1 MPEACSLKP
10 SKKIAIACQ
19 GGGSHTAFTAGALK
33 RILARGGDYDFVGFS
48 GASGGAICALL
59 AWYGNL
65 TGGSE
70 RASELLDS
78 FWRANSANDYWDMIS
93 NDLFVE
99 GSRLQGIVAIP
110 EVSPYLYPSLAKNR
124 LRRMLEDHVD
134 FGEVGELSADGGA
147 PGLLVSAV
155 EVRSGEFKIFRGAE
169 VSVEAM
175 LASSAI
181 PNLFRAVRIN
191 GGTYWDGL
199 FSQNPPIRAF
209 MHGHEKAERKPDEIW
224 VVQINP
230 QRRAGEP
237 TSMLDI
243 LDRRNELAGN
253 LSLNQEIDSIETIN
267 RLLPHLPEDEY
278 KRIRVRRIEMARNLD
293 AASKLDRSPSFIKE
307 MMRYGEERAG
317 EFLIH

>member
-1 MPEACSLKP
+1 MSESRSPKP
-10 SKKIAIACQ
+10 KIAIACQ

-33 RILARGGDYDFVGFS
+33 RLLSRGGEYDFVGFS

-59 AWYGNL
+59 SWYGFL
-65 TGGSE
+65 SGGAG

-78 FWRANSANDYWDMIS
+78 FWRENSASDYWDMVS
-93 NDLFVE
+93 NELFVE
-99 GSRLQGIVAIP
+99 GSRAAGLVAVP

-134 FGEVGELSADGGA
+134 FGRVGELSASEDS
-147 PGLLVSAV
+147 PELLVSAV
-155 EVRSGEFKIFRGAE
+155 EVRSGEFKIFRGSE
-169 VSVEAM
+169 VTVDAM
-175 LASSAI
+175 LASTAI

-199 FSQNPPIRAF
+199 FSQNPPVREFLRGYGEA
-209 MHGHEKAERKPDEIW
+209 HRKPDEIW
-224 VVQINP
+224 VIQVNP
-230 QRRAGEP
+230 QKRASEP

-253 LSLNQEIDSIETIN
+253 LSLNQEVDSIETIN

-278 KRIRVRRIEMARNLD
+278 KKIRVRRIEMTRNLD

-307 MMRYGEERAG
+307 MMRYGEERG
-317 EFLIH
+317 EEFLVH

>member
-1 MPEACSLKP
+1 MSGKP
-10 SKKIAIACQ
+10 KVAIACQ

-33 RILARGGDYDFVGFS
+33 TLLARSGDYDFVGFS

-59 AWYGNL
+59 AWYGTL
-65 TGGSE
+65 TGGPE

-78 FWRANSANDYWDMIS
+78 FWRENSASDYWDMVS
-93 NDLFVE
+93 NELFVE
-99 GSRLQGIVAIP
+99 GSRLHGLVAVP

-134 FGEVGELSADGGA
+134 FGRVGGLSASENS
-147 PGLLVSAV
+147 PELLVSAV
-155 EVRSGEFKIFRGAE
+155 EVRSGEFKIFRNHE
-169 VSVEAM
+169 VSVDAL
-175 LASSAI
+175 LASTAI

-199 FSQNPPIRAF
+199 FSQNPPVREF
-209 MHGHEKAERKPDEIW
+209 LRGHERAERKPDEIW
-224 VVQINP
+224 VVQVNP
-230 QRRAGEP
+230 QRRASEP

-267 RLLPHLPEDEY
+267 RLLPHLPEEEY
-278 KRIRVRRIEMARNLD
+278 KKIKVRRIEMERNLD
-293 AASKLDRSPSFIKE
+293 AASKLDRSPSFIEE
-307 MMRYGEERAG
+307 MMRYGEERGG
-317 EFLIH
+317 EFLVH

>member
-1 MPEACSLKP
+1 MSEKT
-10 SKKIAIACQ
+10 KIAIACQ
-19 GGGSHTAFTAGALK
+19 GGGSHTAFTAGVLK
-33 RILARGGDYDFVGFS
+33 RLLGRKDDYEISGFS

-59 AWYGNL
+59 AWYGLL

-78 FWRANSANDYWDMIS
+78 FWRENSASEYWDMIS
-93 NDLFVE
+93 NGLFVE
-99 GSRLQGIVAIP
+99 SSRLQGLVAIP

-134 FGEVGELSADGGA
+134 FEEMAKLAVPSN
-147 PGLLVSAV
+147 PSLLVSAV
-155 EVRSGEFKIFRGAE
+155 EVRSGEFRIFHGAE
-169 VSVEAM
+169 VSVEAI
-175 LASSAI
+175 LASTAV

-191 GGTYWDGL
+191 GGLYWDGL
-199 FSQNPPIRAF
+199 FSQNPPIREF
-209 MHGHEKAERKPDEIW
+209 LRGKVEQKPDEIW

-230 QRRAGEP
+230 QRRASEP

-253 LSLNQEIDSIETIN
+253 LSLNQEVHAIETIN
-267 RLLPHLPEDEY
+267 DLLPHLPKDRY
-278 KRIRVRRIEMARNLD
+278 KRVRVRRIEMTRNLD

-307 MMRYGEERAG
+307 MMAYGEEAAKG
-317 EFLIH
+317 FLEVF